1 MVAEVRL
8 SERAQYQLSDLMASV
23 AQESPA
29 GARRLRVALGDLLER
44 IGVFPESCPTVG
56 GDENL
61 RMGLAGR
68 RLHVLYQIRKDG
80 LLVLDVVYAGY
91 DLRRLLDE

>member
-1 MVAEVRL
+1 MVAKVRL
-8 SERAQYQLSDLMASV
+8 SERAQYQLSALMASV
-23 AQESPA
+23 AQESPV
-29 GARRLRVALGDLLER
+29 GARRLRTALADLLEH
-44 IGVFPESCPTVG
+44 IGAFPESCPAVG
-56 GDENL
+56 GDANL

-68 RLHVLYQIRKDG
+68 RLHVLYQIRDDG